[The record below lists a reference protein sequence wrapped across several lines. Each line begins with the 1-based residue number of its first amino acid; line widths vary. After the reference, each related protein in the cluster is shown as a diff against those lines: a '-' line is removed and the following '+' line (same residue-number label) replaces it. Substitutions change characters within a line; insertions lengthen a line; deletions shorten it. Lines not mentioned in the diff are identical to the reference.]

1 MRVIIISRYCVYP
14 SWQGSA
20 QHAQTFA
27 AELLRQG
34 HQVILITGE
43 DVDKYVVTSQDGY
56 DVHKIPLPKTNNS
69 LDKFVSPAYISKDF
83 FDIGVEIINNF
94 NPDIV
99 HLGAIGKMLS
109 FVEAANYKKI
119 PMVAMVHDFFWMS
132 LSKFFIDFDL
142 LFKKSAAIHD
152 KKMYLKQSSFQRKV
166 FSFIVNNFSLIKS
179 ILPKKIKDNFIY
191 IRKIEQSVGHLLSK
205 RDMITEFVAQNYD
218 NKKQLINCGVYQKIN
233 FVGQALV
240 DEKLVKY
247 PKKNTN
253 DSVLH
258 IGYVGRV
265 SKEKGLNILFEAL
278 GKIKDKKS
286 FKLHIISQGVD
297 FASLTNLISTD
308 ISDLNIKLYKDLSG
322 NEEIPNAIAQFDV
335 FVSPSVCREI
345 GPRTVIES
353 ISQNVPCVVSNTTGN
368 RYLIKDGVNGK
379 IFKMNDSGELS
390 NILNSLIDD
399 KNILLEWRKELPTI
413 NSERQRT
420 KQLIELHENIL
431 TL

>member
-1 MRVIIISRYCVYP
+1 MRVIIISRYCAYP

-56 DVHKIPLPKTNNS
+56 DVHKIPLPKTDNS
-69 LDKFVSPAYISKDF
+69 LDKFVSPAYIDKDF
-83 FDIGVEIINNF
+83 FAQGVEIINNF

-109 FVEAANYKKI
+109 FVEAANFKKVPI
-119 PMVAMVHDFFWMS
+119 TAMVHDFFWVS

-142 LFKKSAAIHD
+142 LFKSAATHD
-152 KKMYLKQSSFQRKV
+152 KKMYLKQSSFKRKV
-166 FSFIVNNFSLIKS
+166 LSSIVNNFLLIRS

-191 IRKIEQSVGHLLSK
+191 LETIEQSVGHLLSK
-205 RDMITEFVAQNYD
+205 RDMITEFIVQNYD
-218 NKKQLINCGVYQKIN
+218 NKKQLINCGVTQKIN

-240 DEKLVKY
+240 DKKLVKY
-247 PKKNTN
+247 PKKNTK
-253 DSVLH
+253 DSILH
-258 IGYVGRV
+258 IGYIGRV
-265 SKEKGLNILFEAL
+265 SKEKGLHILFEAL
-278 GKIKDKKS
+278 KNINDKS
-286 FKLHIISQGVD
+286 RFQLHIISQGVD
-297 FASLTNLISTD
+297 VKRLTKLIGSD
-308 ISDLNIKLYKDLSG
+308 ISDLNIKLYNDLSG
-322 NEEIPNAIAQFDV
+322 SEEIPKAIAQFDV
-335 FVSPSVCREI
+335 FISPSVWWEI

-368 RYLIKDGVNGK
+368 RYLIQDGVNGK
-379 IFKMNDSGELS
+379 IFKMNDSDELS

-399 KNILLEWRKELPTI
+399 KNILLEWRKKLPSI
-413 NSERQRT
+413 NSEKQRT
-420 KQLIELHENIL
+420 KQLIKLHESIL
-431 TL
+431 NL